1 MTAYKIALDLIS
13 AVKLSLQCQELID
26 AKQASLE
33 QTQPVFRLF
42 EFGDKAKHPYADL
55 KINAVQAH
63 QHLMRLAKGVAG
75 WNINSKTISF
85 ELDVIKARNV
95 VDGLGEDIDVVDEI
109 RGWKKRNVK
118 AEVAADN
125 MEQAFRQATAL
136 WSNSS
141 KAAVRSNIAKN
152 LGSMKVETCIEKPEI
167 ELQSHCKKLVAE
179 IKKLNKNLRDVVRID
194 NTMMNCYS
202 KRQVMN
208 GLCGNGADTVLTVLM
223 K

>member
-1 MTAYKIALDLIS
+1 MTAYKITHDLIS
-13 AVKLSLQCQELID
+13 AVKLSLQCLELID

-55 KINAVQAH
+55 KISAMLAH
-63 QHLMRLAKGVAG
+63 EQLVRLSKGVAG
-75 WNINSKTISF
+75 WSINGKDVAF
-85 ELDVIKARNV
+85 ELDVIKARHL
-95 VDGLGEDIDVVDEI
+95 VDGDGEDIDVVDAL
-109 RGWKKRNVK
+109 RSLKNRNVK

-125 MEQAFRQATAL
+125 MEQVFRHATAL

-167 ELQSHCKKLVAE
+167 ELQSHCKRLVAAV
-179 IKKLNKNLRDVVRID
+179 KKLNKDLRDVVRID
-194 NTMMNCYS
+194 NTIMNCYS

-208 GLCGNGADTVLTVLM
+208 GLCGNSANTALAILM

>member
-1 MTAYKIALDLIS
+1 MTAYKITLDLIS
-13 AVKLSLQCQELID
+13 AVKLSLQCLELID

-55 KINAVQAH
+55 KINAMLAH
-63 QHLMRLAKGVAG
+63 EQLVRLTKGVAG
-75 WNINSKTISF
+75 WSINGKDVAF
-85 ELDVIKARNV
+85 ELDAIKARHL
-95 VDGLGEDIDVVDEI
+95 VDGDGEDIDVVDAM
-109 RGWKKRNVK
+109 RSWKKRNVK
-118 AEVAADN
+118 ADVAADN
-125 MEQAFRQATAL
+125 IEDVFRHATAL

-152 LGSMKVETCIEKPEI
+152 LGGMKVETCIEKPEI
-167 ELQSHCKKLVAE
+167 ELQSQCKRLVTAV
-179 IKKLNKNLRDVVRID
+179 KKLNKDLRDVERID
-194 NTMMNCYS
+194 NSIMNCYS

-208 GLCGNGADTVLTVLM
+208 TLSRQGADTVLAILM

>member
-1 MTAYKIALDLIS
+1 MTAYKITQDLIS
-13 AVKLSLQCQELID
+13 AVKLSLQCLELID

-55 KINAVQAH
+55 KISAMLAH
-63 QHLMRLAKGVAG
+63 EQLVRLSKGVAG
-75 WNINSKTISF
+75 WSINGKDVAF
-85 ELDVIKARNV
+85 ELDVIKARHL
-95 VDGLGEDIDVVDEI
+95 VDGDGEDIDVVDAL
-109 RGWKKRNVK
+109 RSLKNRNIK
-118 AEVAADN
+118 AQVAADN
-125 MEQAFRQATAL
+125 MEQVFRHATAL

-167 ELQSHCKKLVAE
+167 ELQSHCKRLVTAV
-179 IKKLNKNLRDVVRID
+179 KKLNKDLRDVVRID
-194 NTMMNCYS
+194 NTIMNCYG

-208 GLCGNGADTVLTVLM
+208 GLCGNGADTVLKILM